1 MEKRLKD
8 AGLPPLAWYDVLW
21 ILERTPDQRLRMSAL
36 ADQLVLTRF
45 NVTRLVD
52 RLVEA
57 GLVAR
62 RQTKE
67 DGRGFYA
74 VLTEKGR
81 ALRKQMWTVYRPA
94 IVELFNRHLS
104 AAQHATCRS
113 HASLAQAPGRFFIH
127 LGRTP
132 RGYRCSSLRLRDLY
146 GSADQVVRYP
156 GPLQW
161 RGSRKCAPD
170 RAAPR
175 AYRLAHDRITRR
187 PPGVRCED

>member
-1 MEKRLKD
+1 MKTLPAAQISTETWALFLTAHSVLVGAMEKRLKD

-67 DGRGFYA
+67 DGRGSYA
-74 VLTEKGR
+74 VVTEKGR
-81 ALRKQMWTVYRPA
+81 ALRRQMWTVYRPA
-94 IVELFNRHLS
+94 IVELFNQHLNT
-104 AAQHATCRS
+104 AQHAEVQSVMR
-113 HASLAQAPGRFFIH
+113 
-127 LGRTP
+127 
-132 RGYRCSSLRLRDLY
+132 RLLEQ
-146 GSADQVVRYP
+146 GA
-156 GPLQW
+156 
-161 RGSRKCAPD
+161 
-170 RAAPR
+170 
-175 AYRLAHDRITRR
+175 
-187 PPGVRCED
+187 E

>member
-1 MEKRLKD
+1 MKTSPAAAQTSTETWALFLTAHSILIGAMEKRLKD

-74 VLTEKGR
+74 VITEKGR

-94 IVELFNRHLS
+94 IVELFNQHLS
-104 AAQHATCRS
+104 TAQHAEMQSVMR
-113 HASLAQAPGRFFIH
+113 
-127 LGRTP
+127 
-132 RGYRCSSLRLRDLY
+132 RLLEH
-146 GSADQVVRYP
+146 GA
-156 GPLQW
+156 
-161 RGSRKCAPD
+161 
-170 RAAPR
+170 
-175 AYRLAHDRITRR
+175 
-187 PPGVRCED
+187 E

>member
-1 MEKRLKD
+1 MKTSAAAAQASTETWALFLTAHSVLVGTMEKRLKD
-8 AGLPPLAWYDVLW
+8 AGMPPLAWYDVLW
-21 ILERTPDQRLRMSAL
+21 ILERTPEQRLRMSAL

-67 DGRGFYA
+67 DGRGFHA

-94 IVELFNRHLS
+94 IVELFNQHLS
-104 AAQHATCRS
+104 GAQHAEMQSVMR
-113 HASLAQAPGRFFIH
+113 
-127 LGRTP
+127 
-132 RGYRCSSLRLRDLY
+132 RLLEQDM
-146 GSADQVVRYP
+146 D
-156 GPLQW
+156 
-161 RGSRKCAPD
+161 
-170 RAAPR
+170 
-175 AYRLAHDRITRR
+175 
-187 PPGVRCED
+187 

>member
-1 MEKRLKD
+1 MKTLAAAQISTETWALFLTAHSILIGAMEKRLKD

-74 VLTEKGR
+74 VITEKGR

-94 IVELFNRHLS
+94 IIELFNQHLS
-104 AAQHATCRS
+104 AAQHAEMQSVMR
-113 HASLAQAPGRFFIH
+113 
-127 LGRTP
+127 
-132 RGYRCSSLRLRDLY
+132 RLLEQ
-146 GSADQVVRYP
+146 GA
-156 GPLQW
+156 
-161 RGSRKCAPD
+161 
-170 RAAPR
+170 
-175 AYRLAHDRITRR
+175 
-187 PPGVRCED
+187 E

>member
-1 MEKRLKD
+1 MKTLAAAQISTETWALFLTAHSVLIGAMEKRLKD

-74 VLTEKGR
+74 VITEKGR

-94 IVELFNRHLS
+94 IIELFNQHLS
-104 AAQHATCRS
+104 AAQHAEMQSVMR
-113 HASLAQAPGRFFIH
+113 
-127 LGRTP
+127 
-132 RGYRCSSLRLRDLY
+132 RLLEQ
-146 GSADQVVRYP
+146 GA
-156 GPLQW
+156 
-161 RGSRKCAPD
+161 
-170 RAAPR
+170 
-175 AYRLAHDRITRR
+175 
-187 PPGVRCED
+187 E

>member
-1 MEKRLKD
+1 MKTSAASAQASTETWALFLTAHSVLVGAMEKRLKD

-67 DGRGFYA
+67 DGRGFHA
-74 VLTEKGR
+74 VLTQKGR
-81 ALRKQMWTVYRPA
+81 VLRRQMWTVYRPA

-104 AAQHATCRS
+104 AAQHAEMQSVLRGVLEPG
-113 HASLAQAPGRFFIH
+113 ASEEAR
-127 LGRTP
+127 
-132 RGYRCSSLRLRDLY
+132 
-146 GSADQVVRYP
+146 
-156 GPLQW
+156 
-161 RGSRKCAPD
+161 
-170 RAAPR
+170 
-175 AYRLAHDRITRR
+175 
-187 PPGVRCED
+187 

>member
-1 MEKRLKD
+1 MCGMKTSPAAAQTSTETWALFLTAHSILIGAMEKRLKD

-74 VLTEKGR
+74 VITEKGR

-94 IVELFNRHLS
+94 IIELFNQHLS
-104 AAQHATCRS
+104 AAQHAEMQSVMR
-113 HASLAQAPGRFFIH
+113 
-127 LGRTP
+127 
-132 RGYRCSSLRLRDLY
+132 RLLEQ
-146 GSADQVVRYP
+146 GA
-156 GPLQW
+156 
-161 RGSRKCAPD
+161 
-170 RAAPR
+170 
-175 AYRLAHDRITRR
+175 
-187 PPGVRCED
+187 E

>member
-1 MEKRLKD
+1 MKTSVAASQASTETWALFLTAHSVLVGAMEKRLKD
-8 AGLPPLAWYDVLW
+8 ATLPPLSWYDVLW
-21 ILERTPDQRLRMSAL
+21 ILECAPGQRLRMSAL

-52 RLVEA
+52 RLVDA

-94 IVELFNRHLS
+94 IFELFNQHLS
-104 AAQHATCRS
+104 TVQDAEMRS
-113 HASLAQAPGRFFIH
+113 L
-127 LGRTP
+127 
-132 RGYRCSSLRLRDLY
+132 LRRLLE
-146 GSADQVVRYP
+146 Q
-156 GPLQW
+156 
-161 RGSRKCAPD
+161 
-170 RAAPR
+170 RAN
-175 AYRLAHDRITRR
+175 
-187 PPGVRCED
+187 

>member
-1 MEKRLKD
+1 MKTSPAAAQTSTETWALFLTAHSILIGAMEKRLKA

-74 VLTEKGR
+74 VITEKGR

-94 IVELFNRHLS
+94 IIELFNQHLS
-104 AAQHATCRS
+104 AAQHAEMQSVMR
-113 HASLAQAPGRFFIH
+113 
-127 LGRTP
+127 
-132 RGYRCSSLRLRDLY
+132 RLLEQ
-146 GSADQVVRYP
+146 GA
-156 GPLQW
+156 
-161 RGSRKCAPD
+161 
-170 RAAPR
+170 
-175 AYRLAHDRITRR
+175 
-187 PPGVRCED
+187 E

>member
-1 MEKRLKD
+1 MKTSAAAASPASTETWALFLTAHSVLVGAMEKRLKD

-21 ILERTPDQRLRMSAL
+21 ILERAPDQRLRMSAL

-74 VLTEKGR
+74 VPTEKGR

-94 IVELFNRHLS
+94 IVELFNQHLS
-104 AAQHATCRS
+104 SAQHADMQSVMR
-113 HASLAQAPGRFFIH
+113 
-127 LGRTP
+127 
-132 RGYRCSSLRLRDLY
+132 RLLERDV
-146 GSADQVVRYP
+146 D
-156 GPLQW
+156 
-161 RGSRKCAPD
+161 
-170 RAAPR
+170 
-175 AYRLAHDRITRR
+175 
-187 PPGVRCED
+187 

>member
-1 MEKRLKD
+1 MKNLAAAQISTETWALFLTAHSVLIGAMEKRLKD

-74 VLTEKGR
+74 VVTEKGR
-81 ALRKQMWTVYRPA
+81 ALRRQMWTVYRPA
-94 IVELFNRHLS
+94 IVELFNQHLNT
-104 AAQHATCRS
+104 AQHAEVQSVMR
-113 HASLAQAPGRFFIH
+113 
-127 LGRTP
+127 
-132 RGYRCSSLRLRDLY
+132 RLLEQ
-146 GSADQVVRYP
+146 GA
-156 GPLQW
+156 
-161 RGSRKCAPD
+161 
-170 RAAPR
+170 
-175 AYRLAHDRITRR
+175 
-187 PPGVRCED
+187 E

>member
-1 MEKRLKD
+1 MKTSPAVQTSTETWALFLTAHSILVGAMEQRLKE
-8 AGLPPLAWYDVLW
+8 AGLAPLAWYDVLW

-81 ALRKQMWTVYRPA
+81 TLRRQMWTVYRPA
-94 IVELFNRHLS
+94 IVELFNQHLS
-104 AAQHATCRS
+104 AAQHAGMQS
-113 HASLAQAPGRFFIH
+113 VM
-127 LGRTP
+127 
-132 RGYRCSSLRLRDLY
+132 RGLLEQSVD
-146 GSADQVVRYP
+146 
-156 GPLQW
+156 
-161 RGSRKCAPD
+161 
-170 RAAPR
+170 
-175 AYRLAHDRITRR
+175 
-187 PPGVRCED
+187 

>member
-1 MEKRLKD
+1 MRTSTAVARASTQTWALFLTTHSVLVGAMESRLKD

-81 ALRKQMWTVYRPA
+81 VLRRQMWAVYQPA
-94 IVELFNRHLS
+94 IVELFNQHLS
-104 AAQHATCRS
+104 SAQHAEMQS
-113 HASLAQAPGRFFIH
+113 A
-127 LGRTP
+127 
-132 RGYRCSSLRLRDLY
+132 LRRLLEQ
-146 GSADQVVRYP
+146 GAVQVR
-156 GPLQW
+156 
-161 RGSRKCAPD
+161 
-170 RAAPR
+170 
-175 AYRLAHDRITRR
+175 
-187 PPGVRCED
+187 

>member
-1 MEKRLKD
+1 MCNYNIIAFDCNCNYYGSMKTHAAAAPPSTETWALLLSTHSVLVGKMEKRLKD

-21 ILERTPDQRLRMSAL
+21 ILERAPEQRLRMSAL

-67 DGRGFYA
+67 DGRGFHA
-74 VLTEKGR
+74 VLTQKGR

-104 AAQHATCRS
+104 SAQHADMQS
-113 HASLAQAPGRFFIH
+113 VM
-127 LGRTP
+127 
-132 RGYRCSSLRLRDLY
+132 RGLLEQGTS
-146 GSADQVVRYP
+146 
-156 GPLQW
+156 
-161 RGSRKCAPD
+161 
-170 RAAPR
+170 
-175 AYRLAHDRITRR
+175 
-187 PPGVRCED
+187 

>member
-1 MEKRLKD
+1 MKTLAAAQISTETWALFLTAHSVLIGAMEKRLKD

-74 VLTEKGR
+74 VVTEKGR
-81 ALRKQMWTVYRPA
+81 TLRKQMWTVYRPA
-94 IVELFNRHLS
+94 IVELFNQHLS
-104 AAQHATCRS
+104 TAQHAEI
-113 HASLAQAPGRFFIH
+113 QAVMR
-127 LGRTP
+127 
-132 RGYRCSSLRLRDLY
+132 RLLEH
-146 GSADQVVRYP
+146 GA
-156 GPLQW
+156 
-161 RGSRKCAPD
+161 
-170 RAAPR
+170 
-175 AYRLAHDRITRR
+175 
-187 PPGVRCED
+187 E

>member
-1 MEKRLKD
+1 MKTSPAAAQTSTETWALFLTAHSILIGAMEKRLKD

-74 VLTEKGR
+74 VITEKGR

-94 IVELFNRHLS
+94 IVELFNQHLS
-104 AAQHATCRS
+104 TAQHAEMQSVMR
-113 HASLAQAPGRFFIH
+113 
-127 LGRTP
+127 
-132 RGYRCSSLRLRDLY
+132 RLLEQ
-146 GSADQVVRYP
+146 GA
-156 GPLQW
+156 
-161 RGSRKCAPD
+161 
-170 RAAPR
+170 
-175 AYRLAHDRITRR
+175 
-187 PPGVRCED
+187 E

>member
-1 MEKRLKD
+1 MKNLAAAQISTETWALFLTAHSVLIGAMEKRLKD

-74 VLTEKGR
+74 VITEKGR

-94 IVELFNRHLS
+94 IIELFNQHLS
-104 AAQHATCRS
+104 AAQHAEMQSVMR
-113 HASLAQAPGRFFIH
+113 
-127 LGRTP
+127 
-132 RGYRCSSLRLRDLY
+132 RLLEQ
-146 GSADQVVRYP
+146 GA
-156 GPLQW
+156 
-161 RGSRKCAPD
+161 
-170 RAAPR
+170 
-175 AYRLAHDRITRR
+175 
-187 PPGVRCED
+187 E

>member
-1 MEKRLKD
+1 MKTLPAAQIATETWALFLTAHSVLIGAMEKRLKD

-74 VLTEKGR
+74 VITEKGR

-94 IVELFNRHLS
+94 IIELFNQHLS
-104 AAQHATCRS
+104 AAQHAEMQSVMR
-113 HASLAQAPGRFFIH
+113 
-127 LGRTP
+127 
-132 RGYRCSSLRLRDLY
+132 RLLEQ
-146 GSADQVVRYP
+146 GA
-156 GPLQW
+156 
-161 RGSRKCAPD
+161 
-170 RAAPR
+170 
-175 AYRLAHDRITRR
+175 
-187 PPGVRCED
+187 E

>member
-1 MEKRLKD
+1 MKTLAAAQISTETWALFLTAHSVLIGAMEKRLKD

-67 DGRGFYA
+67 DGRGSYA
-74 VLTEKGR
+74 VVTEKGR
-81 ALRKQMWTVYRPA
+81 ALRRQMWTVYRPA
-94 IVELFNRHLS
+94 IVELFNQHLNT
-104 AAQHATCRS
+104 AQHAEVQSVMR
-113 HASLAQAPGRFFIH
+113 
-127 LGRTP
+127 
-132 RGYRCSSLRLRDLY
+132 RLLEQ
-146 GSADQVVRYP
+146 GA
-156 GPLQW
+156 
-161 RGSRKCAPD
+161 
-170 RAAPR
+170 
-175 AYRLAHDRITRR
+175 
-187 PPGVRCED
+187 E

>member
-1 MEKRLKD
+1 MKTSTAAAQASTETWALFLTAHSVLVGVMEKRLKD

-21 ILERTPDQRLRMSAL
+21 ILERTPEQRLRMSAL

-67 DGRGFYA
+67 DGRGFHA

-81 ALRKQMWTVYRPA
+81 ALRGRMWAVYRPA

-104 AAQHATCRS
+104 AAQHAEMQSVMR
-113 HASLAQAPGRFFIH
+113 
-127 LGRTP
+127 
-132 RGYRCSSLRLRDLY
+132 RLLEQD
-146 GSADQVVRYP
+146 V
-156 GPLQW
+156 
-161 RGSRKCAPD
+161 
-170 RAAPR
+170 
-175 AYRLAHDRITRR
+175 
-187 PPGVRCED
+187 E